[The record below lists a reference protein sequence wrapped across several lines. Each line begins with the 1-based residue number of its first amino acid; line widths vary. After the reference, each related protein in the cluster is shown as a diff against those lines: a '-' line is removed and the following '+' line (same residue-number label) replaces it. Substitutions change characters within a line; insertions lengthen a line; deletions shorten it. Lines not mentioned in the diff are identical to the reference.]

1 MVDLEEFTLNKA
13 KSMNINELRR
23 IDNALSIDIK
33 NQNKEW
39 TAYLKEHPNTPLPN
53 SLGHYD
59 EYDRSNINELLE
71 NDINLQK
78 LNSKYKRNNKRDLY
92 LRIKRK
98 QEYINNET
106 FTIKGFENVK
116 KQVRQRLRDLSG
128 KNVKYTNRIVDIFWK
143 AYNELTGHS
152 DNNDAKYDIGQRRDI
167 LKYKGYSSQ
176 YDSNNFQ
183 TYLYDTYI
191 DNTRKIKTY
200 QDLLDL
206 VAEDKLNADSFY
218 NVKSMKDEFY
228 R

>member
-13 KSMNINELRR
+13 KSIPINELRR

-128 KNVKYTNRIVDIFWK
+128 KNIKYTNRIVDIFWK